1 MAGHDGV
8 AHLGDIDT
16 ALRRETEILWE
27 RFPDAPHAEVDQLVR
42 DTYAEL
48 LRDAEV
54 ETHVL
59 SLTRPRVVE
68 QLKARGYELHEPRAE
83 AVAPSRHSGM

>member
-1 MAGHDGV
+1 MTGPDGV

-16 ALRRETEILWE
+16 ALRREADILSE
-27 RFPDAPHAEVDQLVR
+27 RFPGAPRAEVDAMVR
-42 DTYAEL
+42 EVYAEL

-59 SLTRPRVVE
+59 SLTRPRVIE
-68 QLKARGYELHEPRAE
+68 QLRERGYELHEPEVE
-83 AVAPSRHSGM
+83 AG

>member
-1 MAGHDGV
+1 MTGHDGV

-16 ALRRETEILWE
+16 ALRRETDILRE
-27 RFPDAPHAEVDQLVR
+27 RFPDAPPAEVDQLVR
-42 DTYAEL
+42 DTYADL

-59 SLTRPRVVE
+59 SLTRPRVIE
-68 QLKARGYELHEPRAE
+68 QLRERGYELHEPE
-83 AVAPSRHSGM
+83 IVED

>member
-1 MAGHDGV
+1 MTGHDGV

-16 ALRRETEILWE
+16 ALRRETDILCE
-27 RFPDAPHAEVDQLVR
+27 RFPDAPRAEVDQLVQA
-42 DTYAEL
+42 TYAEL

-59 SLTRPRVVE
+59 SLTRPRVIE
-68 QLKARGYELHEPRAE
+68 QLRERGYALHEP
-83 AVAPSRHSGM
+83 VPSSSDQ

>member
-1 MAGHDGV
+1 MTGQDGV

-16 ALRRETEILWE
+16 ALRRETDILRE
-27 RFPDAPHAEVDQLVR
+27 RFPDAPPAEVDQLVR

-59 SLTRPRVVE
+59 SLTRPRVIE
-68 QLKARGYELHEPRAE
+68 RLRERGHELHGPELPAE
-83 AVAPSRHSGM
+83 

>member
-1 MAGHDGV
+1 MTGHDGV

-16 ALRRETEILWE
+16 ALRREADILSE
-27 RFPDAPHAEVDQLVR
+27 RFPDAPRAEVDALVHEV
-42 DTYAEL
+42 YAEL

-59 SLTRPRVVE
+59 SLTRPRVIE
-68 QLKARGYELHEPRAE
+68 QLRERGYDLHEPE
-83 AVAPSRHSGM
+83 AG